1 MHLVEVI
8 QVMYQDIR
16 ERIIKMRD
24 RSPPEISKLTSNT
37 YKVGDM
43 VLHRNSPEVKAVLG
57 SRYSPCYRIVKI
69 INEKVAD
76 IRDLHGHV
84 RRAAFEHLQPM
95 NMSEN
100 LLSAEPHTQSFGTS
114 AKFHKEWLQ
123 KDNLA
128 EIETHKRHKI
138 SPNIANEVKT
148 VPSGL
153 MRQETKH
160 PYFLWSRR
168 NSMP

>member
-1 MHLVEVI
+1 
-8 QVMYQDIR
+8 
-16 ERIIKMRD
+16 
-24 RSPPEISKLTSNT
+24 
-37 YKVGDM
+37 M
-43 VLHRNSPEVKAVLG
+43 VLHRNPPEAKAVLG
-57 SRYSPCYRIVKI
+57 SKYSPCYRIIKI

-76 IRDLHGHV
+76 ICDPHGHV
-84 RRAAFEHLQPM
+84 RRTTLEHLQPM
-95 NMSEN
+95 NMGEY

-123 KDNLA
+123 NDNLA
-128 EIETHKRHKI
+128 EIETHQHHKI
-138 SPNIANEVKT
+138 SSNTANEVKT

-160 PYFLWSRR
+160 PYFLWSRC